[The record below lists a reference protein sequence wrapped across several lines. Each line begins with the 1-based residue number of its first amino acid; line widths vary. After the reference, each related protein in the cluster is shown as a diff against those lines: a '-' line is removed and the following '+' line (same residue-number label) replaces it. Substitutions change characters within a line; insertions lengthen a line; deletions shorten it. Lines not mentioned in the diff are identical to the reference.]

1 MKVEDPTNAVE
12 VLTLPSS
19 PRKRDPA
26 LGPRFRRDD
35 GTTAHPDG
43 WVDLGTYAYSPAAA
57 TLAENALPP
66 ALPAARRRVK

>member
-26 LGPRFRRDD
+26 LGPRFRTAFAGMTAPQRILTD
-35 GTTAHPDG
+35 G
-43 WVDLGTYAYSPAAA
+43 
-57 TLAENALPP
+57 
-66 ALPAARRRVK
+66 